1 MKKEGENDI
10 TLSLLFSHLL
20 FCISVFL
27 KEYKKEKKKGKKK
40 RRNGNNSDDSFS
52 QGQALKN
59 KQGGDCYA
67 GSRSLLT
74 VVLLSN
80 LNVG

>member
-1 MKKEGENDI
+1 MKKEGENDK

-40 RRNGNNSDDSFS
+40 GETGTILTIRSPKVRR
-52 QGQALKN
+52 
-59 KQGGDCYA
+59 
-67 GSRSLLT
+67 
-74 VVLLSN
+74 
-80 LNVG
+80 